1 MNKPIYPCVLSLTVE
16 TDKTKGK
23 EQEDWDIVTEEF
35 SSTAQAYGRK
45 PPSRLWKLNG
55 TVQVYLWYIQLVLHQ
70 LFNIHYIMYVCQ
82 HNCFR

>member
-1 MNKPIYPCVLSLTVE
+1 MVLFVLKITAHICILSLTVE

-55 TVQVYLWYIQLVLHQ
+55 TVQVTTYLWYNSVL
-70 LFNIHYIMYVCQ
+70 L
-82 HNCFR
+82 